1 MRNVS
6 DKSCRENQ
14 NTHFKFSNISFPR
27 KLYRL
32 KDNVEE
38 YCGARE
44 ATDEN
49 KIRRMCFAWWITKA
63 TSTHPKYEILVA
75 FSRQQRVMRTDLNTM
90 HYVQCSSH
98 WVAQN
103 RHTPIKF

>member
-38 YCGARE
+38 YGGARE

-49 KIRRMCFAWWITKA
+49 KIRRMRFTCGAEENVLMKA
-63 TSTHPKYEILVA
+63 ELTEIWSKL
-75 FSRQQRVMRTDLNTM
+75 
-90 HYVQCSSH
+90 
-98 WVAQN
+98 
-103 RHTPIKF
+103 RHKRFMIFGGGKPVIKFTKLMRNG